1 MKNITVHGSIN
12 LDCVAWADQ
21 LPRMGQSKVGYAFSM
36 HAGGKGA
43 NQAVQA
49 ARMGAD
55 VYLIGSVGSDTSGK
69 ILLDSLKKCGVK
81 LEYISINHDMPSG
94 ACVIHVDEHGNN
106 ALISAP
112 LCNTVITA
120 RQIDDA
126 MEVIKNSGVFLTQLE
141 TIMEA
146 VEYGLKMAKKH
157 GVATVLNP
165 APAHELPPDLYQY
178 IDYFT
183 PNETETEF
191 YTGILRNEY
200 DIEEWKKRSAA
211 CLIQKGIRNVI
222 ITMGD
227 KGAYFASSTRELWVN
242 AYQID
247 AVDSTAAGDAFNA
260 AFAYGLNTALPIEE
274 CLKLGCKAGAYA
286 AAHIGAIDSL
296 GTKAEIIK
304 IGV

>member
-1 MKNITVHGSIN
+1 MKNITVFGSIN

-21 LPRMGQSKVGYAFSM
+21 LPKTGQSIVGYAFSM

-43 NQAVQA
+43 NQAAQA

-55 VYLIGSVGSDTSGK
+55 VYLIGSIGSDVSGRV
-69 ILLDSLKKCGVK
+69 LRDSLENCGVM
-81 LEYISINHDMPSG
+81 LDYISVNHEMASG
-94 ACVIHVDEHGNN
+94 ACVIQVDACGNN

-112 LCNTVITA
+112 LCNAAITIK
-120 RQIDDA
+120 QIDEA
-126 MEVIKNSGVFLTQLE
+126 LEVIKRSGVFITQLE
-141 TIMEA
+141 TNLEA
-146 VEYGLKMAKKH
+146 VEYSLKMAKKY
-157 GVATVLNP
+157 GVVTVLNP
-165 APAHELPPDLYQY
+165 APAHELPPDLFQY

-191 YTGILRNEY
+191 YTGILRNQY

-211 CLIQKGIRNVI
+211 CLIQKGVRNVV

-227 KGAYFASSTRELWVN
+227 KGAYFASENKELWID
-242 AYQID
+242 AYKVD

-260 AFAYGLNTALPIEE
+260 AFACGLNTALPIEE

-286 AAHIGAIDSL
+286 AAHKGAIDSL